1 MPRTSSRASSSR
13 ASSSRAASSRTSRS
27 EGPGTARD
35 VVATSEENVEAD
47 SAPASLYDLLR
58 ADVLAGVFAVGAP
71 LQEVQLAERYGVSRT
86 PVREALGRLE
96 HDGLAEHT
104 GRGFRIRSG
113 TGEDVVEI
121 YEARIGL
128 EAQAAARATERRTE
142 LDLARLHHLHDLA
155 GAAAGAGDADAE
167 RAHNSAWHEALWRAS
182 HNRTI
187 EALLTRLI
195 AQLRIYDR
203 GTHESAAD
211 LELSRAEH
219 ARIVE
224 ALELRRA
231 DEAQQLITAHLV
243 RSREVRL
250 QRVVR
255 DGVPP
260 R

>member
-1 MPRTSSRASSSR
+1 MPRRPSRVADPVTQPEP
-13 ASSSRAASSRTSRS
+13 ALVDAPWAAQPSGSD
-27 EGPGTARD
+27 A
-35 VVATSEENVEAD
+35 
-47 SAPASLYDLLR
+47 APTNLYDALR
-58 ADVLAGVFAVGAP
+58 ADVLAGAFVIGAP

-86 PVREALGRLE
+86 PVRESLARLA

-104 GRGFRIRSG
+104 GRGYRIRSG

-142 LDLARLHHLHDLA
+142 LDLARLTHLNELA
-155 GAAAGAGDADAE
+155 RTAGEAGDADTE
-167 RAHNSAWHEALWRAS
+167 RVHNAAWHEALWRAS

-187 EALLTRLI
+187 EVLLSRLT

-203 GTHESAAD
+203 VTHESTAD
-211 LELSRAEH
+211 LEQTRSEH

-224 ALELRRA
+224 AIELRQA
-231 DEAQQLITAHLV
+231 DEAQLLITTHLV

-255 DGVPP
+255 EGLQP
-260 R
+260 